1 MNVPPAA
8 RACLLLWYKDLHYY
22 QNFSIHMINDICLS
36 RKNWNYKKEHL
47 TYTTTHLFRCT
58 IRTCLSYINI
68 IYILHIIIYRWIFPY
83 SRTYL
88 YIYKSKAPISIFS
101 VTYYSSSRFV
111 TCWEKVLV
119 YTSLTLYSLCK
130 ITPLSVN
137 ARTILKI
144 LFLNIHGATFLYL
157 NF

>member
-1 MNVPPAA
+1 M
-8 RACLLLWYKDLHYY
+8 
-22 QNFSIHMINDICLS
+22 NFSIHA
-36 RKNWNYKKEHL
+36 
-47 TYTTTHLFRCT
+47 
-58 IRTCLSYINI
+58 NI
-68 IYILHIIIYRWIFPY
+68 SI
-83 SRTYL
+83 
-88 YIYKSKAPISIFS
+88 YIYKYKAPISIFS

>member
-22 QNFSIHMINDICLS
+22 QNFSIHMINDIN
-36 RKNWNYKKEHL
+36 KFHQFDVYPEKIETIKEHL
-47 TYTTTHLFRCT
+47 TYSTTHPFRCT

-130 ITPLSVN
+130 L
-137 ARTILKI
+137 
-144 LFLNIHGATFLYL
+144 
-157 NF
+157 